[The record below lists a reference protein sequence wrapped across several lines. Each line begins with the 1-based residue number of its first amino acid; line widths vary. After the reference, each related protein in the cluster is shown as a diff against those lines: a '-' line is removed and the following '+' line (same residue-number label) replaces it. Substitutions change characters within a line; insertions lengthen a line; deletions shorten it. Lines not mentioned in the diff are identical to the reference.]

1 MPLCACPLSALDEGD
16 DGKDLLKQKWMDD
29 ELRECT
35 VPVTRRTSYQGQRAL
50 WCTHYEDNELE
61 KERSSAEEVR
71 EWMQQFGC

>member
-1 MPLCACPLSALDEGD
+1 MPLCVCPLSALDEGD

-29 ELRECT
+29 ELGECA
-35 VPVTRRTSYQGQRAL
+35 VTRRASYQGQRAL
-50 WCTHYEDNELE
+50 WCTYCEDDELV